1 MSLSAVQS
9 HARRYLL
16 PLATSFRLG
25 FCQRRPVEIETLQ
38 TAAAARCAS
47 PHAASTSP
55 LTASSFRT
63 DPPYSLRGCCILLR
77 SRCNQVDSGEDA
89 AVHHSCGVLCG
100 CRHGCSASAKGRP
113 CGMTATGS
121 WKLVTSIVVRRRNSI
136 STLRRP
142 ILAGPAPV
150 VHCSVPARNNLLLSA
165 GHLRQP
171 VPKLPELATYAQ
183 RTYSWDDLRRN
194 RARRN
199 QHRVTA
205 IVAPTT

>member
-16 PLATSFRLG
+16 PLATSSRLG

-63 DPPYSLRGCCILLR
+63 DPPHSLCGCCILLR
-77 SRCNQVDSGEDA
+77 SRCNQMDSGEDA

-121 WKLVTSIVVRRRNSI
+121 WKLVTSIIRRRNSI

-142 ILAGPAPV
+142 ILAGPTPM
-150 VHCSVPARNNLLLSA
+150 VHCSVPARNNLLVCGPSA
-165 GHLRQP
+165 SARAEAPRTCHLR
-171 VPKLPELATYAQ
+171 PENL
-183 RTYSWDDLRRN
+183 WDDLRRN

-199 QHRVTA
+199 RHRVTA